1 MKRKPWIMVFG
12 PDGGNMER
20 MVMSFQ
26 RHGSNVRKVIPAAW
40 AEPLNALDYAFGGV
54 LPQDGSVDFSAAACR
69 GLESH
74 RLQSPSSAGFADLAE
89 GPLPWNQEA
98 DTVYLPYHFQTS
110 CTEVSISEAHYTFQS
125 QAGKRQLSIYL
136 FELRVYVPKCF
147 GNVPVNQIS
156 LCKCTKLDWV
166 LVS

>member
-98 DTVYLPYHFQTS
+98 DTVYLPNTISKLPALRSLFLKHTTHFRARLEKGS
-110 CTEVSISEAHYTFQS
+110 WVF
-125 QAGKRQLSIYL
+125 IYL
-136 FELRVYVPKCF
+136 SCGVMCLSVLGMCLLIRSACASVP
-147 GNVPVNQIS
+147 N
-156 LCKCTKLDWV
+156 
-166 LVS
+166 